1 MTLSQ
6 KFKLS
11 WGFLLCEVKNK
22 GANLLQKDQK
32 ILLYSCNLGY
42 KYLLLKILLFL
53 LGVIPGPITIFKQQ
67 IDQETV
73 SYSRISS
80 IWNHFFGKEKW
91 ALLLFTFSLVFVQRA
106 SNQVLAFAKKENIR
120 RLRLLPPYFL
130 PSSSNTQTFLFMA
143 LNHGLF
149 KSFTTF

>member
-1 MTLSQ
+1 M
-6 KFKLS
+6 
-11 WGFLLCEVKNK
+11 
-22 GANLLQKDQK
+22 
-32 ILLYSCNLGY
+32 LYHVPS
-42 KYLLLKILLFL
+42 LF
-53 LGVIPGPITIFKQQ
+53 FKQQ

-80 IWNHFFGKEKW
+80 IWNHFFWEEKW

-149 KSFTTF
+149 KSFTILSSLRRFLYPTFTLQIHIFWKNPNEKSKTNCLFCVNLLKT